1 MVEDMHINR
10 VSVNDVWV
18 SFDIENVKSTSQ
30 NGQKEESIQIVAHFL
45 KGGEEIHKIYNLG
58 NADKI
63 AKLLNRE
70 YAKSEAVRMIEEA
83 KKSAH
88 NPF

>member
-1 MVEDMHINR
+1 MNINR
-10 VSVNDVWV
+10 VRTNDVWV

-30 NGQKEESIQIVAHFL
+30 NGQKNESIQIVAHFI

-58 NADKI
+58 NAEKI
-63 AKLLNRE
+63 AKLLDRE
-70 YAKSEAVRMIEEA
+70 YAKSEAVRMIEDA
-83 KKSAH
+83 KKSKH